1 MKPAPE
7 PTSGIGAGAERVRG
21 YEDVM
26 GGARALL
33 LEGAIH
39 HLYHVGSGSTAVTV
53 DVACIKA
60 LTEGFYFFFEGFH
73 FFSEFLHLAF
83 YHVAILVK
91 IFDDVVEITPSI
103 GKGIFILSTR
113 GHMQTAV
120 GGLYVVEL
128 RIAGACGRCGASA
141 VNVAQ
146 GGATREGRAS
156 NARHR
161 IGDSHLDQVLATCE
175 GIASNA
181 RHGVPDGHRG
191 QAAAI
196 LKLVYGCVSD

>member
-1 MKPAPE
+1 M
-7 PTSGIGAGAERVRG
+7 SGE
-21 YEDVM
+21 
-26 GGARALL
+26 RALL

-91 IFDDVVEITPSI
+91 IFDDVAKITPSVS
-103 GKGIFILSTR
+103 KGIFILRSH
-113 GHMQTAV
+113 GHVNATI

-128 RIAGACGRCGASA
+128 RIAVACGRCGASA
-141 VNVAQ
+141 VNVAR
-146 GGATREGRAS
+146 GGAFIESISS
-156 NARHR
+156 NARN
-161 IGDSHLDQVLATCE
+161 G
-175 GIASNA
+175 A
-181 RHGVPDGHRG
+181 RDDHRG

-196 LKLVYGCVSD
+196 LEGRLSNACYRRGNFNRGKVAAPIVFANFFISTTYTLKGRKVKSKNLQLMIKLKI